1 MTFLPG
7 SIPESKDV
15 PASLQ
20 EHFPMSSSATEDAF
34 EKKKKTTHPQLPLLT
49 GSLDDAGDELN
60 DGCWL

>member
-7 SIPESKDV
+7 SVPESKDV
-15 PASLQ
+15 PASPQ

-34 EKKKKTTHPQLPLLT
+34 EKKKTTHSQLPLLT